1 MASATFDGNKTPRV
15 TVTSEADFE
24 TGQDSYEAEI
34 TILGVAPAR
43 GTTAEERAAGIVQ
56 LTLPI
61 TVRARGVPELIDVA
75 KRAASTAV
83 YLTPGAELDFVG
95 LVMTEYLT
103 ARSVRGALRAL
114 DEDLV

>member
-15 TVTSEADFE
+15 TVTTIANEE
-24 TGQDSYEAEI
+24 TGQDSYSAEI

-43 GTTAEERAAGIVQ
+43 GTTAEERAAGISQ
-56 LTLPI
+56 LSLPI
-61 TVRARGVPELIDVA
+61 TVEARDVAGLIDIA

-83 YLTPGAELDFVG
+83 YLTPGVELDFVG
-95 LVMTEYLT
+95 FIMTEYLT
-103 ARSVRGALRAL
+103 ARAVRGALRAI